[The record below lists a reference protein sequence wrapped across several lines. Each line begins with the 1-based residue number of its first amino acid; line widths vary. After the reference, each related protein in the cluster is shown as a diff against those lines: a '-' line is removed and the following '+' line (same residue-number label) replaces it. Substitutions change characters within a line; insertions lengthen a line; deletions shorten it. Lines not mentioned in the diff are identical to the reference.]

1 MEERMEFEIV
11 IVVIVA
17 LTAFLFAKSK
27 YDEKELFRKF
37 NLQNDNEWGQ
47 ILEANYTQDH
57 FKAIKEYY
65 YANKGEQDVDD
76 ITWNDVDMDTIFM
89 LLNHTHSSMG
99 EDYLYAML
107 RKLQVKEDLLKKRER
122 FISFFQKN
130 RDARNQLQTE
140 FRLMGKIK
148 DFSLYK
154 YINIAEKIPPHNPI
168 ASIFMCSMLLVS
180 IGLMVLSVFNVL
192 SPIYGVILFVFTLV
206 NNIIHYFNRKA
217 QIEKYFQVFKYIIRM
232 LDNAQELTKL
242 DIPELKEVFTRIDK
256 ITKQFADVKRGSFLV
271 FFDGKKGEGSFWDLS
286 LDYVRM
292 MFHIDLIKFDTMTK
306 KIQAHKAELNELY
319 ETLGFLDAMLA
330 VASFRTWLGEEE
342 YCIPVLEET
351 KDAKISMTGAFHPM
365 LEEPVRNSIQADR
378 PVLITGSNA
387 SGKSTFI
394 KTVAINAILAQTIH
408 TAVAKQ
414 YEASFFKVFSSMAL
428 RDDLQGHD
436 SYYIVEIKS
445 LKRILEQVG
454 GAVPTLCFVDEVL
467 RGTNTLERIAASAQ
481 ILRTFAATNTICFA
495 ATHDLELT
503 SILEA
508 YYDNYHFQEEIVD
521 NQVVF
526 DYMLRTGKANSR
538 NAIKLLGMMGYDN
551 AIIEKAEE
559 LANSFLK
566 NGTWET
572 V

>member
-1 MEERMEFEIV
+1 MEFQI
-11 IVVIVA
+11 ILIIIVA
-17 LTAFLFAKSK
+17 LAVFLFAKSK
-27 YDEKELFRKF
+27 YDEKELLRKY
-37 NLQNDNEWGQ
+37 NLRNDNEWGQ
-47 ILEANYTQDH
+47 ILDANYTQDH
-57 FKAIKEYY
+57 FQAIKEFY
-65 YANKGEQDVDD
+65 YANKGTHDVDD

-107 RKLQVKEDLLKKRER
+107 RKLQVNETELKKREH
-122 FISFFQKN
+122 FISLFQKN
-130 RDARNQLQTE
+130 RNARNQLQTE
-140 FRLMGKIK
+140 FRFMGKIK
-148 DFSLYK
+148 EFSLYK
-154 YINIAEKIPPHNPI
+154 YINMAEKIPPHNPI
-168 ASIFMCSMLLVS
+168 ASIFMSSMLLVS
-180 IGLMVLSVFNVL
+180 ILLMVISVFGVL

-232 LDNAQELTKL
+232 LDNAKELTKL
-242 DIPELKEVFTRIDK
+242 DIPELKDVFARINE
-256 ITKQFADVKRGSFLV
+256 ITKQFADVERGAFLV

-292 MFHIDLIKFDTMTK
+292 MFHIDLIKFDSMTK
-306 KIQAHKAELNELY
+306 KIQARTSELNELY
-319 ETLGFLDAMLA
+319 ETLGFLDAMIA
-330 VASFRTWLGEEE
+330 VASFRTWLGEAG
-342 YCIPVLEET
+342 YCIPTLKEE
-351 KDAKISMTGAFHPM
+351 KEAHIAMKHAYHPM
-365 LEEPVRNSIQADR
+365 LEKPVKNSIQADR
-378 PVLITGSNA
+378 CILITGSNA

-408 TAVAKQ
+408 TAIAES
-414 YEASFFKVFSSMAL
+414 YEASYFKVFSSMAL

-454 GAVPTLCFVDEVL
+454 DTVPTLCFVDEVL

-481 ILRTFAATNTICFA
+481 ILRTFADTNTICFA

-526 DYMLRTGKANSR
+526 DYMLRNGKANSR
-538 NAIKLLGMMGYDN
+538 NAIKLLGMMGYDDK
-551 AIIEKAEE
+551 IIKKAEE
-559 LANSFLK
+559 LANYFLEK
-566 NGTWET
+566 GTWET